1 MGRMG
6 DKMHLRTLAAFVAT
20 AALAAC
26 SAPEAREASAET
38 DTAAIEQ
45 AAHGSFVDAINSNDT
60 ETLMGVLTDDVAFQY
75 PGTELVGKD
84 AVREWVQGY
93 YDAYTTRWEK
103 TSHGFT
109 VDGDTAWERYSYK
122 ATDTDKATG
131 EVTTDTGKG
140 MNVYRR
146 GEDGKWRVALDG
158 WSSDKVAGEVNE

>member
-1 MGRMG
+1 M
-6 DKMHLRTLAAFVAT
+6 

-26 SAPEAREASAET
+26 SAPQAREQAGEQ
-38 DTAAIEQ
+38 DLAAIEQ
-45 AAHGSFVDAINSNDT
+45 AAHGTFVDAINSNDT
-60 ETLMGVLTDDVAFQY
+60 ETLMAVLTDDVAFQY

-84 AVREWVQGY
+84 AVREWVQAY

-122 ATDTDKATG
+122 ATDTDRSTG
-131 EVTTDTGKG
+131 AVTTDTGKG
-140 MNVYRR
+140 MNVFRR

-158 WSSDKVAGEVNE
+158 WSSDAAVGTVDQ